1 MKEELYI
8 KGESVDL
15 GDSEITLNFK
25 SNLLG
30 DISKITAS
38 NSYTIKL
45 PRTNKN
51 IRLLDFPDV
60 AGHESYMMRD
70 YFNAEYYRNGI
81 KLFDAKAVLISC
93 SESGFNVAL
102 TWGMSEKFIQLMN
115 DDRSIQEFADMTL
128 PWNSSTTYDNGLVD
142 GQLSHGYIRHNA
154 GIDVDSNRD
163 KIFIHPSVNCMRL
176 LEEIASYYGLT
187 MDWGSYKQ
195 YIELLY
201 LPLISQKA
209 NPKHNFFEAKITGFD
224 NFGYSFLSNV
234 NKIKNIE
241 IVKNIVQGDDYNN
254 YIIIHN
260 TSNWKDW
267 ELDLLVSMNYTQDTN
282 HRVQISFSATSHYYL
297 GNFDIYPDEAG
308 VCKYKGSIP
317 VSLEGYS
324 EVAMSIHIGRDS
336 FSGVIP
342 SYVKITDPDITED
355 VAYGGVY
362 PIGSNLPDIS
372 VVDFIKQ
379 ICWLFGL
386 FAIKSDTGV
395 SFISVNKIIDN
406 RDKAVDWSKKLV
418 PTGWTAKETSY
429 TFGDFAQKNYFRY
442 EENENAKSA
451 DGYMVVQNKTLDY
464 EKDLL
469 KLPYTAGG
477 DNGDMRAVPYFKW
490 SDDGTIVELED
501 CGDRI
506 MQLVISFDSQG
517 KEDARLDFSD
527 LKFQNRVS
535 RFGLSS
541 YQDLIKLPFVIKD
554 TFRLTEIDLKNIDY
568 SIPVYIER
576 YAAFFAII
584 SIRSQGDYSECELLK
599 LLS

>member
-38 NSYTIKL
+38 NSYTITL

-70 YFNAEYYRNGI
+70 YFNAEYYRNGV

-93 SESGFNVAL
+93 SEDGFDVAL

-115 DDRSIQEFADMTL
+115 DDKSIQEFADMAL

-209 NPKHNFFEAKITGFD
+209 SSKYNFFEANITGTLDSDIKYVKFTQINRVD
-224 NFGYSFLSNV
+224 GINISNT
-234 NKIKNIE
+234 E
-241 IVKNIVQGDDYNN
+241 TYGDVVRIYE
-254 YIIIHN
+254 
-260 TSNWKDW
+260 TSLDW
-267 ELDLLVSMNYTQDTN
+267 ELDIFIYTNKHNTLNVVELAFYSNAQYIKSL
-282 HRVQISFSATSHYYL
+282 QISS
-297 GNFDIYPDEAG
+297 NDIGLCA
-308 VCKYKGSIP
+308 YK
-317 VSLEGYS
+317 
-324 EVAMSIHIGRDS
+324 
-336 FSGVIP
+336 GVIP
-342 SYVKITDPDITED
+342 FDITEYSNITIRIRINNGALLGIIKSYIKIFSED
-355 VAYGGVY
+355 VQSVSYNQYY
-362 PIGSNLPDIS
+362 PIGLNLPDIS

-464 EKDLL
+464 EKDLV

-490 SDDGTIVELED
+490 SEDGTTVELED

-541 YQDLIKLPFVIKD
+541 YQDLIKSPFVIKD
-554 TFRLTEIDLKNIDY
+554 TFRLTEIDLKNLDY
-568 SIPVYIER
+568 TIPVYIER

-584 SIRSQGDYSECELLK
+584 SIKSQGDYSECELLK
-599 LLS
+599 LL

>member
-38 NSYTIKL
+38 NSYTITL

-60 AGHESYMMRD
+60 AGHESYLMRD
-70 YFNAEYYRNGI
+70 YFNAEYYRNGV

-93 SESGFNVAL
+93 SEDGFDVAL

-115 DDRSIQEFADMTL
+115 DDRSIQEFADMAL

-176 LEEIASYYGLT
+176 LEEIASYYGLA
-187 MDWGSYKQ
+187 MEWGSYKQ

-209 NPKHNFFEAKITGFD
+209 SSKYNFFEANITGTLDSDIKYVKFTQINRVD
-224 NFGYSFLSNV
+224 GINISNT
-234 NKIKNIE
+234 E
-241 IVKNIVQGDDYNN
+241 TYGDVVRIYE
-254 YIIIHN
+254 
-260 TSNWKDW
+260 TSLDW
-267 ELDLLVSMNYTQDTN
+267 ELDILISTN
-282 HRVQISFSATSHYYL
+282 KHNTLNVVELAFYSNAQYIKSLQISS
-297 GNFDIYPDEAG
+297 NDIGLCA
-308 VCKYKGSIP
+308 YK
-317 VSLEGYS
+317 
-324 EVAMSIHIGRDS
+324 
-336 FSGVIP
+336 GVIP
-342 SYVKITDPDITED
+342 FDITEYSNITIRIRINNGALLGIIKSYIKIFSED
-355 VAYGGVY
+355 VQSVSYNQYY
-362 PIGSNLPDIS
+362 PIGINLPNIS

-386 FAIKSDTGV
+386 FAIKIDTGV
-395 SFISVNKIIDN
+395 FFMPVSKIIDN
-406 RDKAVDWSKKLV
+406 KKKAVDWSKKLV

-451 DGYMVVQNKTLDY
+451 DGYMVVQNKTLDH
-464 EKDLL
+464 EKDLV

-541 YQDLIKLPFVIKD
+541 YQYLIKLPFVIKD

-584 SIRSQGDYSECELLK
+584 SIKSQGDYSECELLK
-599 LLS
+599 LL

>member
-38 NSYTIKL
+38 NSYTITL
-45 PRTNKN
+45 PRTDKN
-51 IRLLDFPDV
+51 IRLLEFPDV

-70 YFNAEYYRNGI
+70 YFNAEYYRNGV

-93 SESGFNVAL
+93 SEDGFDVAL

-115 DDRSIQEFADMTL
+115 DDKSIQEFADMAL

-176 LEEIASYYGLT
+176 LEEIASYYGIA
-187 MDWGSYKQ
+187 MEWGSYKQ

-209 NPKHNFFEAKITGFD
+209 NPKYNYFQAEFIKIND
-224 NFGYSFLSNV
+224 FGLEMSLNSTLSGISIVASNSYIKIDDLSTDWDLLV
-234 NKIKNIE
+234 NIFTNAPS
-241 IVKNIVQGDDYNN
+241 
-254 YIIIHN
+254 N
-260 TSNWKDW
+260 TSNVV
-267 ELDLLVSMNYTQDTN
+267 LVRFNGDG
-282 HRVQISFSATSHYYL
+282 
-297 GNFDIYPDEAG
+297 GNFYNLYLNSDSSG
-308 VCKYKGSIP
+308 TCSYKGKIP
-317 VSLEGYS
+317 GNINNY
-324 EVAMSIHIGRDS
+324 
-336 FSGVIP
+336 
-342 SYVKITDPDITED
+342 SYVTINFIIQNGYTIIEGNGGIVKLSSINYDNKQLS
-355 VAYGGVY
+355 YGGVY

-386 FAIKSDTGV
+386 FAIKIDTGV
-395 SFISVNKIIDN
+395 FFMPVSKIIDN
-406 RDKAVDWSKKLV
+406 KKKAVDWSKKLV

-442 EENENAKSA
+442 EENEKAKSA
-451 DGYMVVQNKTLDY
+451 DGYMVVKNKTLDH
-464 EKDLL
+464 EKDLV

-541 YQDLIKLPFVIKD
+541 YQDLIKSPFVIKD
-554 TFRLTEIDLKNIDY
+554 TFRLTEIDLKNLDY
-568 SIPVYIER
+568 TIPVYIER

-584 SIRSQGDYSECELLK
+584 SIKSQGDYSECELLK
-599 LLS
+599 LL

>member
-8 KGESVDL
+8 KGERVDL
-15 GDSEITLNFK
+15 SDGEITLNFK

-70 YFNAEYYRNGI
+70 YFNAEYYRNGV

-93 SESGFNVAL
+93 SEDGFNVAL

-115 DDRSIQEFADMTL
+115 DDKSIQEFADMAL

-176 LEEIASYYGLT
+176 LEEIASYYGIA
-187 MDWGSYKQ
+187 MEWGSYKQ

-209 NPKHNFFEAKITGFD
+209 NPKYNYFQAEFIKIND
-224 NFGYSFLSNV
+224 FGLEMSLNSTLSGISIVASNSYIKIDDLSTDWDLLV
-234 NKIKNIE
+234 NIFTNAPS
-241 IVKNIVQGDDYNN
+241 
-254 YIIIHN
+254 N
-260 TSNWKDW
+260 TSNVV
-267 ELDLLVSMNYTQDTN
+267 LVRFNGDG
-282 HRVQISFSATSHYYL
+282 
-297 GNFDIYPDEAG
+297 GNFYNLYLNSDSSG
-308 VCKYKGSIP
+308 TCSYKGKIP
-317 VSLEGYS
+317 GNINNY
-324 EVAMSIHIGRDS
+324 
-336 FSGVIP
+336 
-342 SYVKITDPDITED
+342 SYVTINFIIQNGYTIIEGNGGIVKLSSINYDNKQLS
-355 VAYGGVY
+355 YGGVY

-490 SDDGTIVELED
+490 SDDGTIVELVD

-541 YQDLIKLPFVIKD
+541 YQDLIKSPFVIKD

>member
-38 NSYTIKL
+38 NSYTITL

-70 YFNAEYYRNGI
+70 YFNAEYYRNGV

-93 SESGFNVAL
+93 SEDGFDVAL

-115 DDRSIQEFADMTL
+115 DDRSIQEFADMAL
-128 PWNSSTTYDNGLVD
+128 PWNSSTTYDNGLIN

-176 LEEIASYYGLT
+176 LEEIASYYGIA
-187 MDWGSYKQ
+187 MEWGSYKQ

-209 NPKHNFFEAKITGFD
+209 SSKYNFFEANITGTLDSDIKYVKFTQINRVD
-224 NFGYSFLSNV
+224 GINISNT
-234 NKIKNIE
+234 E
-241 IVKNIVQGDDYNN
+241 TYGDVVRIYE
-254 YIIIHN
+254 
-260 TSNWKDW
+260 TSLDW
-267 ELDLLVSMNYTQDTN
+267 ELDILISTN
-282 HRVQISFSATSHYYL
+282 KHNTLNVVELAFYSNAQYIKSLQISS
-297 GNFDIYPDEAG
+297 NDIGLCA
-308 VCKYKGSIP
+308 YK
-317 VSLEGYS
+317 
-324 EVAMSIHIGRDS
+324 
-336 FSGVIP
+336 GVIP
-342 SYVKITDPDITED
+342 FDITEYSNITIRIRINNGALLGIIKSYIKIFSED
-355 VAYGGVY
+355 VQSVSYNQYY
-362 PIGSNLPDIS
+362 PIGINLPDIS

-395 SFISVNKIIDN
+395 SFIPVNKIIDN

-418 PTGWTAKETSY
+418 PTEWTAKETSY

-451 DGYMVVQNKTLDY
+451 DGYMVVQNKTLDH
-464 EKDLL
+464 EKDLV

-490 SDDGTIVELED
+490 SEDGTTIELED

-506 MQLVISFDSQG
+506 MQLVIYFDSQG

-554 TFRLTEIDLKNIDY
+554 TFRLTEIDLKNLDY
-568 SIPVYIER
+568 TIPVYIER

-584 SIRSQGDYSECELLK
+584 SIKSQGDYSECELLK
-599 LLS
+599 LL

>member
-38 NSYTIKL
+38 NSYTITL

-51 IRLLDFPDV
+51 IRLLGFPDV

-115 DDRSIQEFADMTL
+115 DDKSIQEFADMAL
-128 PWNSSTTYDNGLVD
+128 PWNSSTTYDNGLVN

-209 NPKHNFFEAKITGFD
+209 SSKYNFFEANITGTLDSDIKYVKFTQINRVD
-224 NFGYSFLSNV
+224 GINISNT
-234 NKIKNIE
+234 E
-241 IVKNIVQGDDYNN
+241 TYGDVVRIYE
-254 YIIIHN
+254 
-260 TSNWKDW
+260 TSLDW
-267 ELDLLVSMNYTQDTN
+267 ELDILIYTNKHNTLNVVELAFYSNAQYIKSL
-282 HRVQISFSATSHYYL
+282 QISS
-297 GNFDIYPDEAG
+297 NDIGLCA
-308 VCKYKGSIP
+308 YK
-317 VSLEGYS
+317 
-324 EVAMSIHIGRDS
+324 
-336 FSGVIP
+336 GVIP
-342 SYVKITDPDITED
+342 FDITEYSNITIRIRINNGALLGIIKSYIKIFSED
-355 VAYGGVY
+355 VQSVSYNQYY

-451 DGYMVVQNKTLDY
+451 DGYMVVQNKTLDH
-464 EKDLL
+464 EKDLA

-541 YQDLIKLPFVIKD
+541 YQDLIKSPFVIKD
-554 TFRLTEIDLKNIDY
+554 TFRLTEIDLKNLDY
-568 SIPVYIER
+568 TIPVYIER

-584 SIRSQGDYSECELLK
+584 SIKSQGDYSECELLK
-599 LLS
+599 LL

>member
-30 DISKITAS
+30 DISKITDS

-70 YFNAEYYRNGI
+70 YFNAEYYRNGV

-93 SESGFNVAL
+93 SEDGFDVAL

-115 DDRSIQEFADMTL
+115 DDKSIQEFADMAL

-209 NPKHNFFEAKITGFD
+209 SSKYNFFEANITGTLDSDIKYVKFTQINRVD
-224 NFGYSFLSNV
+224 GINISNT
-234 NKIKNIE
+234 E
-241 IVKNIVQGDDYNN
+241 TYGDVVRIYE
-254 YIIIHN
+254 
-260 TSNWKDW
+260 TSLDW
-267 ELDLLVSMNYTQDTN
+267 ELDILISTN
-282 HRVQISFSATSHYYL
+282 KHNTLNVVELAFYSNAQYIKSLQISS
-297 GNFDIYPDEAG
+297 NDIGLCA
-308 VCKYKGSIP
+308 YK
-317 VSLEGYS
+317 
-324 EVAMSIHIGRDS
+324 
-336 FSGVIP
+336 GVIP
-342 SYVKITDPDITED
+342 FDITEYSNITIRIRINNGALLGIIKSYIKIFSED
-355 VAYGGVY
+355 VQSVSYNQYY
-362 PIGSNLPDIS
+362 PIGINLPNIS

-395 SFISVNKIIDN
+395 SFIPVNKIIDN
-406 RDKAVDWSKKLV
+406 KNKAVDWSKKLV
-418 PTGWTAKETSY
+418 PTGWTAEETSY

-451 DGYMVVQNKTLDY
+451 DGYMVVQNKTLDN
-464 EKDLL
+464 EKDLV

-490 SDDGTIVELED
+490 SEDGTTVELED

-535 RFGLSS
+535 RFGLSY
-541 YQDLIKLPFVIKD
+541 YQDLIKSPFVIKD
-554 TFRLTEIDLKNIDY
+554 TFRLTEIDLKNLDY
-568 SIPVYIER
+568 TIPVYIER

-584 SIRSQGDYSECELLK
+584 SIKSQGDYSECELLK
-599 LLS
+599 LL

>member
-70 YFNAEYYRNGI
+70 YFNAEYYRNGV

-93 SESGFNVAL
+93 SEDGFDVAL

-115 DDRSIQEFADMTL
+115 DDKSIQEFADMAL
-128 PWNSSTTYDNGLVD
+128 PWNSSTTYDNGLVN

-209 NPKHNFFEAKITGFD
+209 SSKYNFFEANITGTLDSDIKYVKFTQINRVD
-224 NFGYSFLSNV
+224 GINISNT
-234 NKIKNIE
+234 E
-241 IVKNIVQGDDYNN
+241 TYGDVVRIYE
-254 YIIIHN
+254 
-260 TSNWKDW
+260 TSLDW
-267 ELDLLVSMNYTQDTN
+267 ELDILIYTNKHNTLNVVELAFYSNAQYIKSL
-282 HRVQISFSATSHYYL
+282 QISS
-297 GNFDIYPDEAG
+297 NDIGLCA
-308 VCKYKGSIP
+308 YK
-317 VSLEGYS
+317 
-324 EVAMSIHIGRDS
+324 
-336 FSGVIP
+336 GVIP
-342 SYVKITDPDITED
+342 FDITEYSNITIRIRINNGALLGIIKSYIKIFSED
-355 VAYGGVY
+355 VQSVSYNQYY

-406 RDKAVDWSKKLV
+406 RYKAVDWSKKLV

-541 YQDLIKLPFVIKD
+541 YQDLIKSPFVIKD
-554 TFRLTEIDLKNIDY
+554 TFRLTEIDLKNLDY
-568 SIPVYIER
+568 TIPVYIER

-584 SIRSQGDYSECELLK
+584 SIKSQGDYSECELLK
-599 LLS
+599 LL

>member
-8 KGESVDL
+8 KGERVDL
-15 GDSEITLNFK
+15 SDDEITLNFK

-38 NSYTIKL
+38 NSYTITL

-115 DDRSIQEFADMTL
+115 DDKSIQEFADMAL

-176 LEEIASYYGLT
+176 LEEIASYYGIA
-187 MDWGSYKQ
+187 MEWGSYKQ

-209 NPKHNFFEAKITGFD
+209 SSKYNFFEANITGTLDSDIKYVKFTQINRVD
-224 NFGYSFLSNV
+224 GINISNT
-234 NKIKNIE
+234 E
-241 IVKNIVQGDDYNN
+241 TYGDVVRIYE
-254 YIIIHN
+254 
-260 TSNWKDW
+260 TSLDW
-267 ELDLLVSMNYTQDTN
+267 ELDILISTN
-282 HRVQISFSATSHYYL
+282 KHNTLNVVELAFYSNAQYIKSLQISS
-297 GNFDIYPDEAG
+297 NDIGLCA
-308 VCKYKGSIP
+308 YK
-317 VSLEGYS
+317 
-324 EVAMSIHIGRDS
+324 
-336 FSGVIP
+336 GVIP
-342 SYVKITDPDITED
+342 FDITEYSNITIRIRINNGALLGIIKSYIKIFSED
-355 VAYGGVY
+355 VQSVSYNQYY
-362 PIGSNLPDIS
+362 PIGINLPDIS

-386 FAIKSDTGV
+386 FAVKSDTGV

>member
-70 YFNAEYYRNGI
+70 YFNAEYYRNGV

-115 DDRSIQEFADMTL
+115 DDKSIQEFADMAL
-128 PWNSSTTYDNGLVD
+128 PWNSSTTYDNGLVN

-209 NPKHNFFEAKITGFD
+209 SSKYNFFEANITGTLDSDIKYVKFTQINRVD
-224 NFGYSFLSNV
+224 GINISNT
-234 NKIKNIE
+234 E
-241 IVKNIVQGDDYNN
+241 TYGDVVRIYE
-254 YIIIHN
+254 
-260 TSNWKDW
+260 TSLDW
-267 ELDLLVSMNYTQDTN
+267 ELDILIYTNKHNTLNVVELAFYSNAQYIKSL
-282 HRVQISFSATSHYYL
+282 QISS
-297 GNFDIYPDEAG
+297 NDIGLCA
-308 VCKYKGSIP
+308 YK
-317 VSLEGYS
+317 
-324 EVAMSIHIGRDS
+324 
-336 FSGVIP
+336 GVIP
-342 SYVKITDPDITED
+342 FDITEYSNITIRIRINNGALLGIIKSYIKIFSED
-355 VAYGGVY
+355 VQSVSYNQYY

-395 SFISVNKIIDN
+395 SFIPVNKIIDN

-568 SIPVYIER
+568 TIPVYIER

-584 SIRSQGDYSECELLK
+584 SIKSQGDYSECELLK

>member
-8 KGESVDL
+8 KGERVDL
-15 GDSEITLNFK
+15 SDDEITLNFK

-38 NSYTIKL
+38 NSYTITL

-70 YFNAEYYRNGI
+70 YFNAEYYRNGV

-93 SESGFNVAL
+93 SEDGFDVAL

-115 DDRSIQEFADMTL
+115 DDKSIQEFADMAL
-128 PWNSSTTYDNGLVD
+128 PWNSSTTYDNGLID

-209 NPKHNFFEAKITGFD
+209 SSKYNFFEANITGTLDSDIKYVKFTQINRVD
-224 NFGYSFLSNV
+224 GINISNT
-234 NKIKNIE
+234 E
-241 IVKNIVQGDDYNN
+241 TYGDVVRIYE
-254 YIIIHN
+254 
-260 TSNWKDW
+260 TSLDW
-267 ELDLLVSMNYTQDTN
+267 ELDIFIYTNKHNTLNVVELAFYSNAQYIKSL
-282 HRVQISFSATSHYYL
+282 QISS
-297 GNFDIYPDEAG
+297 NDIGLCA
-308 VCKYKGSIP
+308 YK
-317 VSLEGYS
+317 
-324 EVAMSIHIGRDS
+324 
-336 FSGVIP
+336 GVIP
-342 SYVKITDPDITED
+342 FDITEYSNITIRIRINNGALLGIIKSYIKIFSED
-355 VAYGGVY
+355 VQSVSYNQYY

-406 RDKAVDWSKKLV
+406 KNKAVDWSKKLV

-568 SIPVYIER
+568 TIPVYIER

-584 SIRSQGDYSECELLK
+584 SIKSQGDYSECELLK
-599 LLS
+599 LL

>member
-38 NSYTIKL
+38 NSYTITL

-60 AGHESYMMRD
+60 AGHESYLMRD
-70 YFNAEYYRNGI
+70 YFNAEYYRNGV

-93 SESGFNVAL
+93 SEDGFDVAL

-115 DDRSIQEFADMTL
+115 DDRSIQEFADMAL
-128 PWNSSTTYDNGLVD
+128 PWNSSTTYDNGLIN

-176 LEEIASYYGLT
+176 LEEIASYYGIA
-187 MDWGSYKQ
+187 MEWGSYKQ

-209 NPKHNFFEAKITGFD
+209 SSKYNFFEANITGTLDSDIKYVKFTQINRVD
-224 NFGYSFLSNV
+224 GINISNT
-234 NKIKNIE
+234 E
-241 IVKNIVQGDDYNN
+241 TYGDVVRIYE
-254 YIIIHN
+254 
-260 TSNWKDW
+260 TSLDW
-267 ELDLLVSMNYTQDTN
+267 ELDILISTN
-282 HRVQISFSATSHYYL
+282 KHNTLNVVELAFYSNAQYIKSLQISS
-297 GNFDIYPDEAG
+297 NDIGLCA
-308 VCKYKGSIP
+308 YK
-317 VSLEGYS
+317 
-324 EVAMSIHIGRDS
+324 
-336 FSGVIP
+336 GVIP
-342 SYVKITDPDITED
+342 FDITEYSNITIRIRINNGALLGVIKSYIKIFSED
-355 VAYGGVY
+355 VQSVSYNQYY
-362 PIGSNLPDIS
+362 PIGINLPDIS

-386 FAIKSDTGV
+386 FAVKSDTGV

-464 EKDLL
+464 EKDLF

-517 KEDARLDFSD
+517 KKDARLDFSD
-527 LKFQNRVS
+527 LKFKNRVS
-535 RFGLSS
+535 RFGLSY
-541 YQDLIKLPFVIKD
+541 YQDLIKSPFVIKD

-584 SIRSQGDYSECELLK
+584 SIKSQGDYSECELLK
-599 LLS
+599 LL

>member
-70 YFNAEYYRNGI
+70 YFNAEYYRNGV

-93 SESGFNVAL
+93 SEDGFDVAL

-115 DDRSIQEFADMTL
+115 DDKSIQEFADMAL
-128 PWNSSTTYDNGLVD
+128 PWNSSTTYDNGLVN

-209 NPKHNFFEAKITGFD
+209 SSKYNFFEANITGTLDSDIKYVKFTQINRVD
-224 NFGYSFLSNV
+224 GINISNT
-234 NKIKNIE
+234 E
-241 IVKNIVQGDDYNN
+241 TYGDVVRIYE
-254 YIIIHN
+254 
-260 TSNWKDW
+260 TSLDW
-267 ELDLLVSMNYTQDTN
+267 ELDILIYTNKHNTLNVVELAFYSNAQYIKSL
-282 HRVQISFSATSHYYL
+282 QISS
-297 GNFDIYPDEAG
+297 NDIGLCA
-308 VCKYKGSIP
+308 YK
-317 VSLEGYS
+317 
-324 EVAMSIHIGRDS
+324 
-336 FSGVIP
+336 GVIP
-342 SYVKITDPDITED
+342 FDITEYSNITIRIRINNGALLGFIKSYIKIFSED
-355 VAYGGVY
+355 VQSVSYNQYY

-395 SFISVNKIIDN
+395 YFISVNKIIDN
-406 RDKAVDWSKKLV
+406 KDKAVDWSKKLV

-451 DGYMVVQNKTLDY
+451 DGYMVVQNKTLDH
-464 EKDLL
+464 EKDLV

-490 SDDGTIVELED
+490 SEDGTTVELED

-541 YQDLIKLPFVIKD
+541 YQDLIKSPFVIKD
-554 TFRLTEIDLKNIDY
+554 TFRLTEIDLKNLDY
-568 SIPVYIER
+568 TIPVYIER

-584 SIRSQGDYSECELLK
+584 SIKSQGDYSECELLK
-599 LLS
+599 LL

>member
-38 NSYTIKL
+38 NSYTITL

-70 YFNAEYYRNGI
+70 YFNAEYYRNGV

-93 SESGFNVAL
+93 SEDGFDVAL

-115 DDRSIQEFADMTL
+115 DDKSIQEFADMAL

-209 NPKHNFFEAKITGFD
+209 SSKYNFFEANITGTLDSDIKYVKFTQINRVD
-224 NFGYSFLSNV
+224 GINISNT
-234 NKIKNIE
+234 E
-241 IVKNIVQGDDYNN
+241 TYGDVVRIYE
-254 YIIIHN
+254 
-260 TSNWKDW
+260 TSLDW
-267 ELDLLVSMNYTQDTN
+267 ELDILIYTNKHNTLNVVELAFYSNAQYIKSL
-282 HRVQISFSATSHYYL
+282 QISS
-297 GNFDIYPDEAG
+297 NDIGLCA
-308 VCKYKGSIP
+308 YK
-317 VSLEGYS
+317 
-324 EVAMSIHIGRDS
+324 
-336 FSGVIP
+336 GVIP
-342 SYVKITDPDITED
+342 FDITEYSNITIRIRINNGALLGIIKSYIKIFSED
-355 VAYGGVY
+355 VQSVSYNQYY

-464 EKDLL
+464 EKDLV

-490 SDDGTIVELED
+490 SDDGTTVELED

-541 YQDLIKLPFVIKD
+541 YQDLIKSPFVIKD

-568 SIPVYIER
+568 TIPVYIER

-584 SIRSQGDYSECELLK
+584 SIKSQGDYSECELLK
-599 LLS
+599 LL

>member
-38 NSYTIKL
+38 NSYTITL

-60 AGHESYMMRD
+60 AGYESYMMRD
-70 YFNAEYYRNGI
+70 YFNAEYYRNGV

-93 SESGFNVAL
+93 SEDGFDVAL

-115 DDRSIQEFADMTL
+115 DDKSIQEFADMAL

-176 LEEIASYYGLT
+176 LEEIASYYGIA
-187 MDWGSYKQ
+187 MEWGSYKQ

-209 NPKHNFFEAKITGFD
+209 NPKYNYFQAEFIKIND
-224 NFGYSFLSNV
+224 FGLEMSLNSTLSGISIVASNSYIKIDDLSTDWDLLV
-234 NKIKNIE
+234 NIFTNAPS
-241 IVKNIVQGDDYNN
+241 
-254 YIIIHN
+254 N
-260 TSNWKDW
+260 TSNVV
-267 ELDLLVSMNYTQDTN
+267 LVRFNGDG
-282 HRVQISFSATSHYYL
+282 
-297 GNFDIYPDEAG
+297 GNFYNLYLNSDSSG
-308 VCKYKGSIP
+308 TCSYKGKIP
-317 VSLEGYS
+317 GNINNY
-324 EVAMSIHIGRDS
+324 
-336 FSGVIP
+336 
-342 SYVKITDPDITED
+342 SYVTINFIIQNGYTIIEGNGGIVKLSSINYDNKQLS
-355 VAYGGVY
+355 YGGVY

-451 DGYMVVQNKTLDY
+451 DGYMVVQNKTLDH
-464 EKDLL
+464 EKDLV

-490 SDDGTIVELED
+490 SEDGTTIELED

-554 TFRLTEIDLKNIDY
+554 TFRLTEIDLKNLDY
-568 SIPVYIER
+568 TIPVYIER

-584 SIRSQGDYSECELLK
+584 SIKSQGDYSECELLK
-599 LLS
+599 LL

>member
-38 NSYTIKL
+38 NSYTITL

-51 IRLLDFPDV
+51 IRLLEFPDV

-70 YFNAEYYRNGI
+70 YFNAEYYRNGV

-93 SESGFNVAL
+93 SEDGFDVAL

-115 DDRSIQEFADMTL
+115 DDRSIQEFADMAL

-142 GQLSHGYIRHNA
+142 GQLSHGYIRHNT

-187 MDWGSYKQ
+187 MEWGSYKQ

-209 NPKHNFFEAKITGFD
+209 NPKYNYYFAEIKLEYPGTPNTVVKYVQTNMTLGIYNHVMGLTIHLNGSGNYRIESNVKTKNSANPIYLLIDKD
-224 NFGYSFLSNV
+224 NNNIYSSAFTYDGNYMYSF
-234 NKIKNIE
+234 NKEYLTEEKDLYLHIDFQSQIDE
-241 IVKNIVQGDDYNN
+241 SYNN
-254 YIIIHN
+254 YI
-260 TSNWKDW
+260 
-267 ELDLLVSMNYTQDTN
+267 
-282 HRVQISFSATSHYYL
+282 
-297 GNFDIYPDEAG
+297 
-308 VCKYKGSIP
+308 
-317 VSLEGYS
+317 
-324 EVAMSIHIGRDS
+324 
-336 FSGVIP
+336 
-342 SYVKITDPDITED
+342 KITDIELNDEAQYHT
-355 VAYGGVY
+355 YY

-406 RDKAVDWSKKLV
+406 KNKAVDWSKKLV

-490 SDDGTIVELED
+490 SEDGTTVELED

-535 RFGLSS
+535 RFGLSF
-541 YQDLIKLPFVIKD
+541 YQDLIKSPFMIKD

-568 SIPVYIER
+568 TIPVYIER

-584 SIRSQGDYSECELLK
+584 SIKSQGDYSECELLK
-599 LLS
+599 LL

>member
-70 YFNAEYYRNGI
+70 YFNAEYYRNGV

-93 SESGFNVAL
+93 SEDGFDVAL

-115 DDRSIQEFADMTL
+115 DDKSIQEFADMAL
-128 PWNSSTTYDNGLVD
+128 PWNSSTTYDNGLVN

-209 NPKHNFFEAKITGFD
+209 SSKYNFFEANITGTLDSDIKYVKFTQINRVD
-224 NFGYSFLSNV
+224 GINISNT
-234 NKIKNIE
+234 E
-241 IVKNIVQGDDYNN
+241 TYGDVVRIYE
-254 YIIIHN
+254 
-260 TSNWKDW
+260 TSLDW
-267 ELDLLVSMNYTQDTN
+267 ELDILIYTNKHNTLNVVELAFYSNAQYIKSL
-282 HRVQISFSATSHYYL
+282 QISS
-297 GNFDIYPDEAG
+297 NDIGLCA
-308 VCKYKGSIP
+308 YK
-317 VSLEGYS
+317 
-324 EVAMSIHIGRDS
+324 
-336 FSGVIP
+336 GVIP
-342 SYVKITDPDITED
+342 FDITEYSNITIRIRINNGALLGIIKSYIKIFSED
-355 VAYGGVY
+355 VQSVSYNQYY

-490 SDDGTIVELED
+490 SEDGTTVELED

-541 YQDLIKLPFVIKD
+541 YQDLIKSPFVIKD
-554 TFRLTEIDLKNIDY
+554 TFRLTEIDLKNLDY
-568 SIPVYIER
+568 TIPVYIER

-584 SIRSQGDYSECELLK
+584 SIKSQGDYSECELLK
-599 LLS
+599 LL

>member
-70 YFNAEYYRNGI
+70 YFNAEYYRNGV

-93 SESGFNVAL
+93 SEDGFDVAL

-115 DDRSIQEFADMTL
+115 DDKSIQEFADMAL
-128 PWNSSTTYDNGLVD
+128 PWNSSTTYDNGLVN

-209 NPKHNFFEAKITGFD
+209 SSKYNFFEANITGTLDSDIKYVKFTQINRVD
-224 NFGYSFLSNV
+224 GINISNT
-234 NKIKNIE
+234 E
-241 IVKNIVQGDDYNN
+241 TYGDVVRIYE
-254 YIIIHN
+254 
-260 TSNWKDW
+260 TSLDW
-267 ELDLLVSMNYTQDTN
+267 ELDILIYTNKHNTLNVVELAFYSNAQYIKSL
-282 HRVQISFSATSHYYL
+282 QISS
-297 GNFDIYPDEAG
+297 NDIGLCA
-308 VCKYKGSIP
+308 YK
-317 VSLEGYS
+317 
-324 EVAMSIHIGRDS
+324 
-336 FSGVIP
+336 GVIP
-342 SYVKITDPDITED
+342 FDITEYSNITIRIRINNGALLGIIKSYIKIFSED
-355 VAYGGVY
+355 VQSVSYNQYY

-464 EKDLL
+464 EKDFV

-490 SDDGTIVELED
+490 SDDGTIVELVD

-541 YQDLIKLPFVIKD
+541 YQDLIKSPFVIKD
-554 TFRLTEIDLKNIDY
+554 TFRLTEIDLKNLDY
-568 SIPVYIER
+568 TIPVYIER

-584 SIRSQGDYSECELLK
+584 SIKSQGDYSECELLK
-599 LLS
+599 LL

>member
-70 YFNAEYYRNGI
+70 YFNAEYYRNGV

-93 SESGFNVAL
+93 SEDGFDVAL

-115 DDRSIQEFADMTL
+115 DDKSIQEFADMAL
-128 PWNSSTTYDNGLVD
+128 PWNSSTTYDNGLVN

-209 NPKHNFFEAKITGFD
+209 NPKYNYYFAEIKLEYPGTPNTVVKYVQTNMTLGIYNHVMGLTIHLNGSGNYRIESNVKTKNSANPIYLLIDKD
-224 NFGYSFLSNV
+224 NNNIYSSAFTYDGNYMYSF
-234 NKIKNIE
+234 NKEYLTEEKDLYLHIDFQSQIDE
-241 IVKNIVQGDDYNN
+241 SYNN
-254 YIIIHN
+254 YI
-260 TSNWKDW
+260 
-267 ELDLLVSMNYTQDTN
+267 
-282 HRVQISFSATSHYYL
+282 
-297 GNFDIYPDEAG
+297 
-308 VCKYKGSIP
+308 
-317 VSLEGYS
+317 
-324 EVAMSIHIGRDS
+324 
-336 FSGVIP
+336 
-342 SYVKITDPDITED
+342 KITDIELNDEAQYYT
-355 VAYGGVY
+355 YY

-406 RDKAVDWSKKLV
+406 KNKAVDWSKKLV

-451 DGYMVVQNKTLDY
+451 DGYMVVQNNTLDH
-464 EKDLL
+464 EKDLV
-469 KLPYTAGG
+469 KFPYTAGG

-490 SDDGTIVELED
+490 SEDGTTVELED

-541 YQDLIKLPFVIKD
+541 YQDLIKSPFVIKD

-568 SIPVYIER
+568 TIPVYIER

-584 SIRSQGDYSECELLK
+584 SIKSQGYYSECELLK
-599 LLS
+599 LL

>member
-38 NSYTIKL
+38 NSYTITL

-70 YFNAEYYRNGI
+70 YFNAEYYRNGV

-93 SESGFNVAL
+93 SEDGFDVAL

-115 DDRSIQEFADMTL
+115 DDKSIQEFADMAL

-176 LEEIASYYGLT
+176 LEEIASYYGIA
-187 MDWGSYKQ
+187 MEWGSYKQ

-209 NPKHNFFEAKITGFD
+209 NPKYNYFQAEFIKIND
-224 NFGYSFLSNV
+224 FGLEMSLNSTLSGISIVASNSYIKIDDLSTDWDLLV
-234 NKIKNIE
+234 NIFTNAPS
-241 IVKNIVQGDDYNN
+241 
-254 YIIIHN
+254 N
-260 TSNWKDW
+260 TSNVV
-267 ELDLLVSMNYTQDTN
+267 LVRFNGDG
-282 HRVQISFSATSHYYL
+282 
-297 GNFDIYPDEAG
+297 GNFYNLYLNSDSSG
-308 VCKYKGSIP
+308 TCSYKGKIP
-317 VSLEGYS
+317 GNINNY
-324 EVAMSIHIGRDS
+324 
-336 FSGVIP
+336 
-342 SYVKITDPDITED
+342 SYVTINFIIQNGYTIIEGNGGIVKLSSINYDNKQLS
-355 VAYGGVY
+355 YGGVY

-386 FAIKSDTGV
+386 FAIKIDTGV
-395 SFISVNKIIDN
+395 FFMPVSKIIDN
-406 RDKAVDWSKKLV
+406 KKKAVDWSKKLV

-451 DGYMVVQNKTLDY
+451 DGYMVVKNNTLDH
-464 EKDLL
+464 EKDLV

-517 KEDARLDFSD
+517 NEDALLDFSD

-535 RFGLSS
+535 RFGLSY
-541 YQDLIKLPFVIKD
+541 YQDLIKSPFVIKD
-554 TFRLTEIDLKNIDY
+554 TFRLTEIDLKNLDY
-568 SIPVYIER
+568 TIPVYIER

-584 SIRSQGDYSECELLK
+584 SIKSQGDYSECELLK
-599 LLS
+599 LL

>member
-70 YFNAEYYRNGI
+70 YFNAEYYRNGV

-93 SESGFNVAL
+93 SEDGFDVAL

-115 DDRSIQEFADMTL
+115 DDKSIQEFADMAL

-209 NPKHNFFEAKITGFD
+209 NPKYNYYFAEIKLEYPGTPNTVVKYVQTNMTLGIYNHVMGLTIHLNGSGNYRIESNVKTKNSANPIYLLIDKD
-224 NFGYSFLSNV
+224 NNNIYSSAFTYDGNYMYSF
-234 NKIKNIE
+234 NKEYLTEEKDLYLHIDFQSQIDE
-241 IVKNIVQGDDYNN
+241 SYNN
-254 YIIIHN
+254 YI
-260 TSNWKDW
+260 
-267 ELDLLVSMNYTQDTN
+267 
-282 HRVQISFSATSHYYL
+282 
-297 GNFDIYPDEAG
+297 
-308 VCKYKGSIP
+308 
-317 VSLEGYS
+317 
-324 EVAMSIHIGRDS
+324 
-336 FSGVIP
+336 
-342 SYVKITDPDITED
+342 KITDIELNDEAQYHT
-355 VAYGGVY
+355 YY

-406 RDKAVDWSKKLV
+406 KNKAVDWSKKLV

-490 SDDGTIVELED
+490 SEDGTTVELED

-535 RFGLSS
+535 RFGLSF
-541 YQDLIKLPFVIKD
+541 YQDLIKSPFMIKD

-568 SIPVYIER
+568 TIPVYIER

-584 SIRSQGDYSECELLK
+584 SIKSQGDYSECELLK
-599 LLS
+599 LL

>member
-25 SNLLG
+25 SNLLR

-70 YFNAEYYRNGI
+70 YFNAEYYRNGV

-93 SESGFNVAL
+93 SEDGFDVAL

-115 DDRSIQEFADMTL
+115 DDKSIQEFADMAL

-209 NPKHNFFEAKITGFD
+209 NPKYNYYFAEIKLEYPGTPNTVVKYVQTNMTLGIYNHVMGLTIHLNGSGNYRIESNVKTKNSANPIYLLIDKD
-224 NFGYSFLSNV
+224 NNNIYSSAFTYDGNYMYSF
-234 NKIKNIE
+234 NKEYLTEEKDLYLHIDFQSQIDE
-241 IVKNIVQGDDYNN
+241 SYNN
-254 YIIIHN
+254 YI
-260 TSNWKDW
+260 
-267 ELDLLVSMNYTQDTN
+267 
-282 HRVQISFSATSHYYL
+282 
-297 GNFDIYPDEAG
+297 
-308 VCKYKGSIP
+308 
-317 VSLEGYS
+317 
-324 EVAMSIHIGRDS
+324 
-336 FSGVIP
+336 
-342 SYVKITDPDITED
+342 KITDIELNDEAQYYT
-355 VAYGGVY
+355 YY

-464 EKDLL
+464 EKDLV

-490 SDDGTIVELED
+490 SEDGTTVELED

-535 RFGLSS
+535 RFGLSF
-541 YQDLIKLPFVIKD
+541 YQDLIKSPFMIKD

-568 SIPVYIER
+568 TIPVYIER

-584 SIRSQGDYSECELLK
+584 SIKSQGDYSECELLK
-599 LLS
+599 LL

>member
-38 NSYTIKL
+38 NSYTITL

-70 YFNAEYYRNGI
+70 YFNAEYYRNGV

-93 SESGFNVAL
+93 SEDGFDVAL

-115 DDRSIQEFADMTL
+115 DDKSIQEFADMAL

-176 LEEIASYYGLT
+176 LEEIASYYGIA
-187 MDWGSYKQ
+187 MEWGSYKQ

-209 NPKHNFFEAKITGFD
+209 NPKYNYFQAEFIKIND
-224 NFGYSFLSNV
+224 FGLEMSLNSTLSGISIVASNSYIKIDDLSTDWDLLV
-234 NKIKNIE
+234 NIFTNAPS
-241 IVKNIVQGDDYNN
+241 
-254 YIIIHN
+254 N
-260 TSNWKDW
+260 TSNVV
-267 ELDLLVSMNYTQDTN
+267 LVRFNGDG
-282 HRVQISFSATSHYYL
+282 
-297 GNFDIYPDEAG
+297 GNFYNLYLNSDSSG
-308 VCKYKGSIP
+308 TCSYKGKIP
-317 VSLEGYS
+317 GNINNY
-324 EVAMSIHIGRDS
+324 
-336 FSGVIP
+336 
-342 SYVKITDPDITED
+342 SYVTINFIIQNGYTIIEGNGGIVKLSSINYDNKQLS
-355 VAYGGVY
+355 YGGVY

-451 DGYMVVQNKTLDY
+451 DGYMVVQNKTLDH
-464 EKDLL
+464 EKDLV

-541 YQDLIKLPFVIKD
+541 YQDLIKSPFVIKD

-568 SIPVYIER
+568 TIPVYIER

-584 SIRSQGDYSECELLK
+584 SIKSQGDYSECELLK
-599 LLS
+599 LLL

>member
-38 NSYTIKL
+38 NSYTITL
-45 PRTNKN
+45 PRTDKN
-51 IRLLDFPDV
+51 IRLLEFPDV

-70 YFNAEYYRNGI
+70 YFNAEYYRNGV

-93 SESGFNVAL
+93 SEDGFDVAL

-115 DDRSIQEFADMTL
+115 DDKSIQEFADMAL
-128 PWNSSTTYDNGLVD
+128 PWNSSTTYDNGLVN

-209 NPKHNFFEAKITGFD
+209 SSKYNFFEANITGTLDSDIKYVKFTQINRVD
-224 NFGYSFLSNV
+224 GINISNT
-234 NKIKNIE
+234 E
-241 IVKNIVQGDDYNN
+241 TYGDVVRIYE
-254 YIIIHN
+254 
-260 TSNWKDW
+260 TSLDW
-267 ELDLLVSMNYTQDTN
+267 ELDILIYTNKHNTLNVVELAFYSNAQYIKSL
-282 HRVQISFSATSHYYL
+282 QISS
-297 GNFDIYPDEAG
+297 NDIGLRA
-308 VCKYKGSIP
+308 YK
-317 VSLEGYS
+317 
-324 EVAMSIHIGRDS
+324 
-336 FSGVIP
+336 GVIP
-342 SYVKITDPDITED
+342 FDITEYSNITIRIRINNGALLGIIKSYIKIFSED
-355 VAYGGVY
+355 VQSVSYNQYY
-362 PIGSNLPDIS
+362 PISSNLPDIS

-464 EKDLL
+464 EKDLV

-490 SDDGTIVELED
+490 SDDGTIVELVD

-541 YQDLIKLPFVIKD
+541 YQDLIKSPFVIKD
-554 TFRLTEIDLKNIDY
+554 TFRLTEIDLKNLDY
-568 SIPVYIER
+568 TIPVYIER

-584 SIRSQGDYSECELLK
+584 SIKSQGDYSECELLK
-599 LLS
+599 LL

>member
-70 YFNAEYYRNGI
+70 YFNAEYYRNGV

-93 SESGFNVAL
+93 SEDGFDVAL

-115 DDRSIQEFADMTL
+115 DDKSIQEFADMAL
-128 PWNSSTTYDNGLVD
+128 PWNSSTTYDNGLVN

-176 LEEIASYYGLT
+176 LEEIASYYGIA
-187 MDWGSYKQ
+187 MEWGSYKQ

-209 NPKHNFFEAKITGFD
+209 SSKYNFFEANITGTLDSDIKYVKFTQINRVD
-224 NFGYSFLSNV
+224 GINISNT
-234 NKIKNIE
+234 E
-241 IVKNIVQGDDYNN
+241 TYGDVVRIYE
-254 YIIIHN
+254 
-260 TSNWKDW
+260 TSLDW
-267 ELDLLVSMNYTQDTN
+267 ELDILIYTNKHNTLNVVELAFYSNAQYIKSL
-282 HRVQISFSATSHYYL
+282 QISS
-297 GNFDIYPDEAG
+297 NDIGLCA
-308 VCKYKGSIP
+308 YK
-317 VSLEGYS
+317 
-324 EVAMSIHIGRDS
+324 
-336 FSGVIP
+336 GVIP
-342 SYVKITDPDITED
+342 FDITKYSNITIRIRINNGALLGIIKSYIKIFSED
-355 VAYGGVY
+355 VQSVSYNQYY

-464 EKDLL
+464 EKDLV

-490 SDDGTIVELED
+490 SDDGTIVELVD

-527 LKFQNRVS
+527 IKFQNRVS

-541 YQDLIKLPFVIKD
+541 YQDLIKSPFVIKD
-554 TFRLTEIDLKNIDY
+554 TFRLTEIDLKNLDY
-568 SIPVYIER
+568 TIPVYIER

-584 SIRSQGDYSECELLK
+584 SIKSQGDYSECELLK
-599 LLS
+599 LL

>member
-38 NSYTIKL
+38 NSYTITL

-60 AGHESYMMRD
+60 AGHESYLMRD
-70 YFNAEYYRNGI
+70 YFNAEYYRNGV

-128 PWNSSTTYDNGLVD
+128 PWNSSTTYYNGLVD

-209 NPKHNFFEAKITGFD
+209 SSKYNFFEANITGTLDSDIKYVKFTQINRVD
-224 NFGYSFLSNV
+224 GINISNT
-234 NKIKNIE
+234 E
-241 IVKNIVQGDDYNN
+241 TYGDVVRIYE
-254 YIIIHN
+254 
-260 TSNWKDW
+260 TSLDW
-267 ELDLLVSMNYTQDTN
+267 ELDILISTN
-282 HRVQISFSATSHYYL
+282 KHNTLNVVELAFYSNAQYIKSLQISS
-297 GNFDIYPDEAG
+297 NDIGLCA
-308 VCKYKGSIP
+308 YK
-317 VSLEGYS
+317 
-324 EVAMSIHIGRDS
+324 
-336 FSGVIP
+336 GVIP
-342 SYVKITDPDITED
+342 FDITEYSNITIRIRINNGALLGIIKSYIKIFSED
-355 VAYGGVY
+355 VQSVSYNQYY
-362 PIGSNLPDIS
+362 PIGINLPNIS

-395 SFISVNKIIDN
+395 SFIPVNKIIDN
-406 RDKAVDWSKKLV
+406 KNKAVDWSKKLV
-418 PTGWTAKETSY
+418 PTGWTAEETSY

-451 DGYMVVQNKTLDY
+451 DGYMVVQNKTLDN
-464 EKDLL
+464 EKDLV

-490 SDDGTIVELED
+490 SEDGTTVELED

-541 YQDLIKLPFVIKD
+541 YQDLIKSPFVIKD
-554 TFRLTEIDLKNIDY
+554 TFRLTEIDLKNLDY
-568 SIPVYIER
+568 TIPVYIER

-584 SIRSQGDYSECELLK
+584 SIKSQGDYSECELLK
-599 LLS
+599 LL

>member
-38 NSYTIKL
+38 NSYTITL

-51 IRLLDFPDV
+51 IRLLGFPDV

-209 NPKHNFFEAKITGFD
+209 SSKYNFFEANITGTLDSDIKYVKFTQINRVD
-224 NFGYSFLSNV
+224 GINISNT
-234 NKIKNIE
+234 E
-241 IVKNIVQGDDYNN
+241 TYGDVVRIYE
-254 YIIIHN
+254 
-260 TSNWKDW
+260 TSLDW
-267 ELDLLVSMNYTQDTN
+267 ELDILISTN
-282 HRVQISFSATSHYYL
+282 KHNTLNVVELAFYSNAQYIKSLQISS
-297 GNFDIYPDEAG
+297 NDIGLCA
-308 VCKYKGSIP
+308 YK
-317 VSLEGYS
+317 
-324 EVAMSIHIGRDS
+324 
-336 FSGVIP
+336 GVIP
-342 SYVKITDPDITED
+342 FDITEYSNITIRIRINNGALLGIIKSYIKIFSED
-355 VAYGGVY
+355 VQSVSYNQYY
-362 PIGSNLPDIS
+362 PIGINLPNIS

-395 SFISVNKIIDN
+395 SFIPVNKIIDN
-406 RDKAVDWSKKLV
+406 KNKAVDWSKKLV
-418 PTGWTAKETSY
+418 PTGWTAEETSY

-451 DGYMVVQNKTLDY
+451 DGYMVVQNKTLDN
-464 EKDLL
+464 EKDLV

-490 SDDGTIVELED
+490 SEDGTTVELED

-517 KEDARLDFSD
+517 KKDARLDFSD

-541 YQDLIKLPFVIKD
+541 YQDLIKSPFVIKD
-554 TFRLTEIDLKNIDY
+554 TFRLTEIDLKNLDY
-568 SIPVYIER
+568 TIPVYIER

-584 SIRSQGDYSECELLK
+584 SIKSQGDYSECELLK
-599 LLS
+599 LL

>member
-38 NSYTIKL
+38 NSYTITL

-60 AGHESYMMRD
+60 AGHESYLMRD
-70 YFNAEYYRNGI
+70 YFNAEYYRNGV

-93 SESGFNVAL
+93 SESGFNVVL

-115 DDRSIQEFADMTL
+115 DDRSIQEFADMAL
-128 PWNSSTTYDNGLVD
+128 PWNSSTTYDNGLIN

-176 LEEIASYYGLT
+176 LEEIASYYGIA
-187 MDWGSYKQ
+187 MEWGSYKR

-209 NPKHNFFEAKITGFD
+209 SSKYNFFEANITGTLDSDIKYVKFTQINRVD
-224 NFGYSFLSNV
+224 GINISNT
-234 NKIKNIE
+234 E
-241 IVKNIVQGDDYNN
+241 TYGDVVRIYE
-254 YIIIHN
+254 
-260 TSNWKDW
+260 TSLDW
-267 ELDLLVSMNYTQDTN
+267 ELDILISTN
-282 HRVQISFSATSHYYL
+282 KHNTLNVVELAFYSNAQYIKSLQISS
-297 GNFDIYPDEAG
+297 NDIGLCA
-308 VCKYKGSIP
+308 YK
-317 VSLEGYS
+317 
-324 EVAMSIHIGRDS
+324 
-336 FSGVIP
+336 GVIP
-342 SYVKITDPDITED
+342 FDITEYSNITIRIRINNGALLGVIKSYIKIFSED
-355 VAYGGVY
+355 VQSVSYNQYY
-362 PIGSNLPDIS
+362 PIGINLPNIS

-451 DGYMVVQNKTLDY
+451 DGYMVVQNKTLDN

-535 RFGLSS
+535 RFGLSY
-541 YQDLIKLPFVIKD
+541 YQDLIKSPFVIKD
-554 TFRLTEIDLKNIDY
+554 TFRLTEIDLKNLDY
-568 SIPVYIER
+568 TIPVYIER

-584 SIRSQGDYSECELLK
+584 SIKSQGDYSECELLK
-599 LLS
+599 LL

>member
-38 NSYTIKL
+38 NSYTITL

-70 YFNAEYYRNGI
+70 YFNAEYYRNGV

-93 SESGFNVAL
+93 SEDGFDVAL

-115 DDRSIQEFADMTL
+115 DDKSIQEFADMAL

-209 NPKHNFFEAKITGFD
+209 SSKYNFFEANITGTLDSDIKYVKFTQINRVD
-224 NFGYSFLSNV
+224 GINISNT
-234 NKIKNIE
+234 E
-241 IVKNIVQGDDYNN
+241 TYGDVVRIYE
-254 YIIIHN
+254 
-260 TSNWKDW
+260 TSLDW
-267 ELDLLVSMNYTQDTN
+267 ELDILIYTNKHNTLNVVELAFYSNAQYIKSL
-282 HRVQISFSATSHYYL
+282 QISS
-297 GNFDIYPDEAG
+297 NDIGLCA
-308 VCKYKGSIP
+308 YK
-317 VSLEGYS
+317 
-324 EVAMSIHIGRDS
+324 
-336 FSGVIP
+336 GVIP
-342 SYVKITDPDITED
+342 FDITEYSNITIRIRINKGALLGIIKSYIKIFSED
-355 VAYGGVY
+355 VQSVSYNQYY

-451 DGYMVVQNKTLDY
+451 DGYMVVQNKTLDH

-477 DNGDMRAVPYFKW
+477 DNGDMSAVPYFKW
-490 SDDGTIVELED
+490 SEDGTTVELED

-535 RFGLSS
+535 RFGLFS
-541 YQDLIKLPFVIKD
+541 YQDLIKSPFVIKD

-568 SIPVYIER
+568 TIPVYIER

-584 SIRSQGDYSECELLK
+584 SIKSQGDYSECELLK
-599 LLS
+599 LL

>member
-38 NSYTIKL
+38 NSYTITL

-60 AGHESYMMRD
+60 AGHESYLMRD
-70 YFNAEYYRNGI
+70 YFNAEYYRNGV

-209 NPKHNFFEAKITGFD
+209 SSKYNFFEANITGTLDSDIKYVKFTQINRVD
-224 NFGYSFLSNV
+224 GINISNT
-234 NKIKNIE
+234 E
-241 IVKNIVQGDDYNN
+241 TYGDVVRIYE
-254 YIIIHN
+254 
-260 TSNWKDW
+260 TSLDW
-267 ELDLLVSMNYTQDTN
+267 ELDILISTN
-282 HRVQISFSATSHYYL
+282 KHNTLNVVELAFYSNAQYIKSLQISS
-297 GNFDIYPDEAG
+297 NDIGLCA
-308 VCKYKGSIP
+308 YK
-317 VSLEGYS
+317 
-324 EVAMSIHIGRDS
+324 
-336 FSGVIP
+336 GVIP
-342 SYVKITDPDITED
+342 FDITEYSNITIRIRINNGALLGIIKSYIKIFSED
-355 VAYGGVY
+355 VQSVSYNQYY
-362 PIGSNLPDIS
+362 PIGINLPNIS

-395 SFISVNKIIDN
+395 SFIPVNKIIDN
-406 RDKAVDWSKKLV
+406 KNKAVDWSKKLV
-418 PTGWTAKETSY
+418 PTGWTAEETSY

-451 DGYMVVQNKTLDY
+451 DGYMVVQNKTLDN
-464 EKDLL
+464 EKDLV

-490 SDDGTIVELED
+490 SEDGTTVELED

-541 YQDLIKLPFVIKD
+541 YQDLIKSPFVIKD
-554 TFRLTEIDLKNIDY
+554 TFRLTEIDLKNLDY
-568 SIPVYIER
+568 TIPVYIER

-584 SIRSQGDYSECELLK
+584 SIKSQGDYSECELLK
-599 LLS
+599 LL

>member
-30 DISKITAS
+30 GISKITAS

-70 YFNAEYYRNGI
+70 YFNAEYYRNGV

-93 SESGFNVAL
+93 SEDGFDVAL

-115 DDRSIQEFADMTL
+115 DDKSIQEFADMAL
-128 PWNSSTTYDNGLVD
+128 PWNSSTTYDNGLVN

-154 GIDVDSNRD
+154 GIDVDSNRG

-209 NPKHNFFEAKITGFD
+209 SSKYNFFEANITGTLDSDIKYVKFTQINRVD
-224 NFGYSFLSNV
+224 GINISNT
-234 NKIKNIE
+234 E
-241 IVKNIVQGDDYNN
+241 TYGDVVRIYE
-254 YIIIHN
+254 
-260 TSNWKDW
+260 TSLDW
-267 ELDLLVSMNYTQDTN
+267 ELDILIYTNKHNTLNVVELAFYSNAQYIKSL
-282 HRVQISFSATSHYYL
+282 QISS
-297 GNFDIYPDEAG
+297 NDIGLCA
-308 VCKYKGSIP
+308 YK
-317 VSLEGYS
+317 
-324 EVAMSIHIGRDS
+324 
-336 FSGVIP
+336 GVIP
-342 SYVKITDPDITED
+342 FDITEYSNITIRIRINNGALLGIIKSYIKIFSED
-355 VAYGGVY
+355 VQSVSYNQYY

-464 EKDLL
+464 EKDLV

-490 SDDGTIVELED
+490 SEDGTTVELED

-541 YQDLIKLPFVIKD
+541 YQDLIKSPFVIKD

-568 SIPVYIER
+568 TIPVYIER
-576 YAAFFAII
+576 YAAFFTII
-584 SIRSQGDYSECELLK
+584 SIKSQGYYSECELLK
-599 LLS
+599 LL

>member
-60 AGHESYMMRD
+60 AGNESYMMRD
-70 YFNAEYYRNGI
+70 YFNAEYYRNGV

-93 SESGFNVAL
+93 SEDGFDVAL

-115 DDRSIQEFADMTL
+115 DDKSIQEFADMAL
-128 PWNSSTTYDNGLVD
+128 PWNSSTTYDNGLVN

-209 NPKHNFFEAKITGFD
+209 NPKYNYYFAEIKLEYPGTPNTVVKYVQTNMTLGIYNHVMGLTIHLNGSGNYRIESNVKTKNSANPIYLLIDKD
-224 NFGYSFLSNV
+224 NNNIYSSAFTYDGNYMYSF
-234 NKIKNIE
+234 NKEYLTEEKDLYLHIDFQSQIDE
-241 IVKNIVQGDDYNN
+241 SYNN
-254 YIIIHN
+254 YI
-260 TSNWKDW
+260 
-267 ELDLLVSMNYTQDTN
+267 
-282 HRVQISFSATSHYYL
+282 
-297 GNFDIYPDEAG
+297 
-308 VCKYKGSIP
+308 
-317 VSLEGYS
+317 
-324 EVAMSIHIGRDS
+324 
-336 FSGVIP
+336 
-342 SYVKITDPDITED
+342 KITDIELNDEAQYHT
-355 VAYGGVY
+355 YY

-406 RDKAVDWSKKLV
+406 KNKAVDWSKKLV

-490 SDDGTIVELED
+490 SEDGTTVELED

-535 RFGLSS
+535 RFGLSF

-568 SIPVYIER
+568 TIPVYIER

-584 SIRSQGDYSECELLK
+584 SIKSQGDYSECELLK
-599 LLS
+599 LL

>member
-70 YFNAEYYRNGI
+70 YFNAEYYRNGV

-93 SESGFNVAL
+93 SEDGFDVAL

-115 DDRSIQEFADMTL
+115 DDKSIQEFADMAL
-128 PWNSSTTYDNGLVD
+128 PWNSSTTYDNGLVN

-209 NPKHNFFEAKITGFD
+209 SSKYNFFEANITGTLDSDIKYVKFTQINRVD
-224 NFGYSFLSNV
+224 GINISNT
-234 NKIKNIE
+234 E
-241 IVKNIVQGDDYNN
+241 TYGDVVRIYE
-254 YIIIHN
+254 
-260 TSNWKDW
+260 TSLDW
-267 ELDLLVSMNYTQDTN
+267 ELDILIYTNKHNTLNVVELAFYSNAQYIKSL
-282 HRVQISFSATSHYYL
+282 QISS
-297 GNFDIYPDEAG
+297 NDIGLCA
-308 VCKYKGSIP
+308 YK
-317 VSLEGYS
+317 
-324 EVAMSIHIGRDS
+324 
-336 FSGVIP
+336 GVIP
-342 SYVKITDPDITED
+342 FDITEYSNITIRIRINNGALLGIIKSYIKIFSED
-355 VAYGGVY
+355 VQSVSYNQYY

-395 SFISVNKIIDN
+395 SFIPVNKIIDN

-451 DGYMVVQNKTLDY
+451 DGYMVVQNKTLDH

-541 YQDLIKLPFVIKD
+541 YQDLIKSPFMIKD
-554 TFRLTEIDLKNIDY
+554 TFRLTEIDLKNLDY
-568 SIPVYIER
+568 TIPVYIER

-584 SIRSQGDYSECELLK
+584 SIKSQGDYSECELLK
-599 LLS
+599 LL

>member
-38 NSYTIKL
+38 NSYTITL

-70 YFNAEYYRNGI
+70 YFNAEYYRNGV

-93 SESGFNVAL
+93 SEDGFDVAL

-115 DDRSIQEFADMTL
+115 DDKSIQEFADMAL

-176 LEEIASYYGLT
+176 LEEIASYYGIA
-187 MDWGSYKQ
+187 MEWGSYKQ

-209 NPKHNFFEAKITGFD
+209 NPKYNYFQAEFIKIND
-224 NFGYSFLSNV
+224 FGLEMSLNSTLSGISIVASNSYIKIDDLSTDWDLLV
-234 NKIKNIE
+234 NIFTNAPS
-241 IVKNIVQGDDYNN
+241 
-254 YIIIHN
+254 N
-260 TSNWKDW
+260 TSNVV
-267 ELDLLVSMNYTQDTN
+267 LVRFNGDG
-282 HRVQISFSATSHYYL
+282 
-297 GNFDIYPDEAG
+297 GNFYNLYLNSDSSG
-308 VCKYKGSIP
+308 TCSYKGKIP
-317 VSLEGYS
+317 GNINNY
-324 EVAMSIHIGRDS
+324 
-336 FSGVIP
+336 
-342 SYVKITDPDITED
+342 SYVTINFIIQNGYTIIEGNGGIVKLSSINYDNKQLS
-355 VAYGGVY
+355 YGGVY

-386 FAIKSDTGV
+386 FAIKIDTGV
-395 SFISVNKIIDN
+395 FFMPVSKIIDN
-406 RDKAVDWSKKLV
+406 KKKAVDWSKKLV

-451 DGYMVVQNKTLDY
+451 DGYMVVKNNTLDH
-464 EKDLL
+464 EKDLV

-517 KEDARLDFSD
+517 NEDARLDFSD

-535 RFGLSS
+535 RFGLSY
-541 YQDLIKLPFVIKD
+541 YQDLIKSPFVIKD
-554 TFRLTEIDLKNIDY
+554 TFRLTEIDLKNLDY
-568 SIPVYIER
+568 TIPVYIER

-584 SIRSQGDYSECELLK
+584 SIKSQGDYSECELLK
-599 LLS
+599 LL

>member
-38 NSYTIKL
+38 NSYTITL

-70 YFNAEYYRNGI
+70 YFNAEYYRNGV

-93 SESGFNVAL
+93 SEDGFDVAL

-115 DDRSIQEFADMTL
+115 DDRSIQEFADMAL

-187 MDWGSYKQ
+187 MEWGSYKQ

-209 NPKHNFFEAKITGFD
+209 SSKYNFFEANITGTLDSDIKYVKFTQINRVD
-224 NFGYSFLSNV
+224 GINISNT
-234 NKIKNIE
+234 E
-241 IVKNIVQGDDYNN
+241 TYGDVVRIDE
-254 YIIIHN
+254 
-260 TSNWKDW
+260 TSLDW
-267 ELDLLVSMNYTQDTN
+267 ELDILISTN
-282 HRVQISFSATSHYYL
+282 KHNTLNVVELAFYSNAQYIKSLQISS
-297 GNFDIYPDEAG
+297 NDIGLCA
-308 VCKYKGSIP
+308 YK
-317 VSLEGYS
+317 
-324 EVAMSIHIGRDS
+324 
-336 FSGVIP
+336 GVIP
-342 SYVKITDPDITED
+342 FDITEYSNITIRIRINNGALLGIIKSYIKIFSED
-355 VAYGGVY
+355 VQSVSYNQYY
-362 PIGSNLPDIS
+362 PIGINLPNIS

-406 RDKAVDWSKKLV
+406 RDKEVDWSKKLV

-541 YQDLIKLPFVIKD
+541 YQDLIKSPFVIKD
-554 TFRLTEIDLKNIDY
+554 TFRLTEIDLKNLDY

-584 SIRSQGDYSECELLK
+584 SIKSQGDYSECELLK
-599 LLS
+599 LL

>member
-38 NSYTIKL
+38 NSYTITL

-70 YFNAEYYRNGI
+70 YFNAEYYRNGL
-81 KLFDAKAVLISC
+81 KLFDAKAVIISC
-93 SESGFNVAL
+93 SEDGFDVAL

-115 DDRSIQEFADMTL
+115 DDKSIQEFADMAL
-128 PWNSSTTYDNGLVD
+128 PWNSSTTYDNGLVN

-209 NPKHNFFEAKITGFD
+209 SSKYNFFEANITGTLDSDIKYVKFTQINRVD
-224 NFGYSFLSNV
+224 GINISNT
-234 NKIKNIE
+234 E
-241 IVKNIVQGDDYNN
+241 TYGDVVRIYE
-254 YIIIHN
+254 
-260 TSNWKDW
+260 TSLDW
-267 ELDLLVSMNYTQDTN
+267 ELDILIYTNKHNTLNVVELAFYSNAQYIKSL
-282 HRVQISFSATSHYYL
+282 QISS
-297 GNFDIYPDEAG
+297 NDIGLCA
-308 VCKYKGSIP
+308 YK
-317 VSLEGYS
+317 
-324 EVAMSIHIGRDS
+324 
-336 FSGVIP
+336 GVIP
-342 SYVKITDPDITED
+342 FDITEYSNITIRIRINNGALLGIIKSYIKIFSED
-355 VAYGGVY
+355 VQSVSYNQYY

-386 FAIKSDTGV
+386 FAIKSDTGA

-464 EKDLL
+464 EKDLV

-541 YQDLIKLPFVIKD
+541 YQDLIKSPFVIKD
-554 TFRLTEIDLKNIDY
+554 TFRLTEIDLKNLDY
-568 SIPVYIER
+568 TIPVYIER

-584 SIRSQGDYSECELLK
+584 SIKSQGDYSECELLK
-599 LLS
+599 LL

>member
-70 YFNAEYYRNGI
+70 YFNAEYYRNGV

-93 SESGFNVAL
+93 SEDGFDVAL

-115 DDRSIQEFADMTL
+115 DDKSIQEFADMAL
-128 PWNSSTTYDNGLVD
+128 PWNSSTTYDNGLVN

-209 NPKHNFFEAKITGFD
+209 SSKYNFFEANITGTLDSDIKYVKFTQINRVD
-224 NFGYSFLSNV
+224 GINISNT
-234 NKIKNIE
+234 E
-241 IVKNIVQGDDYNN
+241 TYGDVVRIYE
-254 YIIIHN
+254 
-260 TSNWKDW
+260 TSLDW
-267 ELDLLVSMNYTQDTN
+267 ELDILIYTNKHNTLNVVELAFYSNAQYIKSL
-282 HRVQISFSATSHYYL
+282 QISS
-297 GNFDIYPDEAG
+297 NDIGLCA
-308 VCKYKGSIP
+308 YK
-317 VSLEGYS
+317 
-324 EVAMSIHIGRDS
+324 
-336 FSGVIP
+336 GVIP
-342 SYVKITDPDITED
+342 FDITEYSNITIRIRINNGALLGIIKSYIKIFSED
-355 VAYGGVY
+355 VQSVSYNQYY

-418 PTGWTAKETSY
+418 QTGWTAKETSY

-451 DGYMVVQNKTLDY
+451 DGYMVVQNKTLDH
-464 EKDLL
+464 EKDLA

-490 SDDGTIVELED
+490 SEDGTTVELED

-541 YQDLIKLPFVIKD
+541 YQDLIKSPFVIKD
-554 TFRLTEIDLKNIDY
+554 TFRLTEIDLKNLDY
-568 SIPVYIER
+568 TIPVYIER

-584 SIRSQGDYSECELLK
+584 SIKSQGDYSECELLK
-599 LLS
+599 LL

>member
-70 YFNAEYYRNGI
+70 YFNAEYYRNGV

-93 SESGFNVAL
+93 SEDGFDVAL

-115 DDRSIQEFADMTL
+115 DDKSIQEFADMAL
-128 PWNSSTTYDNGLVD
+128 PWNSSTTYDNGLVN

-154 GIDVDSNRD
+154 GIDVDSNRY

-209 NPKHNFFEAKITGFD
+209 SSKYNFFEANITGTLDSDIKYVKFTQINRVD
-224 NFGYSFLSNV
+224 GINISNTGTY
-234 NKIKNIE
+234 
-241 IVKNIVQGDDYNN
+241 GDVVRIYE
-254 YIIIHN
+254 
-260 TSNWKDW
+260 TSLDW
-267 ELDLLVSMNYTQDTN
+267 ELDILIYTNKHNTLNVVELAFYSNAQYIKSL
-282 HRVQISFSATSHYYL
+282 QISS
-297 GNFDIYPDEAG
+297 NDIGLCA
-308 VCKYKGSIP
+308 YK
-317 VSLEGYS
+317 
-324 EVAMSIHIGRDS
+324 
-336 FSGVIP
+336 GVIP
-342 SYVKITDPDITED
+342 FDITEYSNITIRIRINNGALLGIIKSYIKIFSED
-355 VAYGGVY
+355 VQSVSYNQYY

-406 RDKAVDWSKKLV
+406 RYKAVDWSKKLV

-464 EKDLL
+464 EKDLV

-490 SDDGTIVELED
+490 SEDGTTVELED

-541 YQDLIKLPFVIKD
+541 YQDLIKSPFVIKD
-554 TFRLTEIDLKNIDY
+554 TFRLTEIDLKNLDY
-568 SIPVYIER
+568 TIPVYIER

-584 SIRSQGDYSECELLK
+584 SIKSQGDYSECELLK
-599 LLS
+599 LL